1 MLPMIMG
8 ATYAATDSSTIN
20 LQVVYAPYVK
30 IIGTSLGKKVIDV
43 SDIRANNV
51 VNIGVLGLE
60 SSIIGDCSLTF
71 ASSKGF
77 KLEYSQGKQ
86 ILADYQLEYGPDIIT
101 NDVTIIAS
109 DVTLVMPC
117 NTPAAPIGFKATTKV
132 KKNPRPGMYSDT
144 IILTVTSP

>member
-60 SSIIGDCSLTF
+60 SSIIGDCSL
-71 ASSKGF
+71 AISSLKGF
-77 KLEYSQGKQ
+77 TLEYSQGKQ
-86 ILADYQLEYGPDIIT
+86 TLADYQLEYGSNIIT
-101 NDVTIIAS
+101 SN
-109 DVTLVMPC
+109 VTLVMPC
-117 NTPAAPIGFKATTKV
+117 NTPTAPKGFKAITKV
-132 KKNPRPGMYSDT
+132 KNNPRPGMYSDT
-144 IILTVTSP
+144 ITLTVTSP